1 VESFVFNVEKY
12 LAKLGCDDQRQP
24 TLETLRTIQKRHYIS
39 LPFDNSV
46 NAEVDRGLSVWDDI
60 DIDPD
65 ALFEPVVLNGRG
77 GVCYELNGLLR
88 NLLRQ
93 LGFDYQILSGS
104 VRQLDG
110 GFGPELEHIFG
121 CVRLDG
127 ELWLV
132 DVGLAGPSYLEP
144 IHFTDEV
151 QEQYGVLYQI
161 RSEDGN
167 HILNRKPKNGDWQSI
182 YKFKMKFREIGEW
195 NNPDPKLVEIP
206 SDLVAVGTY
215 IYSRGPETGQRI
227 LVGRRYLELDDG
239 YEKMTVL
246 VNRQIYQDTVDS
258 ILNPAG

>member
-1 VESFVFNVEKY
+1 MFNVEKY

-104 VRQLDG
+104 VRQLNG

-132 DVGLAGPSYLEP
+132 DVGLAGPSLRLNRSTSP
-144 IHFTDEV
+144 TKCKNSTASF
-151 QEQYGVLYQI
+151 I
-161 RSEDGN
+161 RSAQSDGN

-182 YKFKMKFREIGEW
+182 YKFKMKFREITANGTILIR
-195 NNPDPKLVEIP
+195 NSSRSRLTLSQSAPTYTA
-206 SDLVAVGTY
+206 VAQRRDSG
-215 IYSRGPETGQRI
+215 YSSVAAT
-227 LVGRRYLELDDG
+227 L
-239 YEKMTVL
+239 
-246 VNRQIYQDTVDS
+246 S
-258 ILNPAG
+258 